1 MKILKGCVPWI
12 LASKPDAHYH
22 CCVTSPPYWCLR
34 DYGGEPSDWPAVSYA
49 PMAGL
54 PPVEVPA
61 MRCALG
67 LEKTPEA
74 FIGHLV
80 LVFRAVRRVLRDD
93 GTLWLNLGDSFN
105 GAGSSGSLET
115 SSLKLGG
122 ADARRD
128 VRANRSK
135 TKSTAAPG
143 LKPKDLVG
151 IPWRAAM
158 ALQADGWYL
167 RSEVVWSKP
176 NPMPESVTD
185 RPTKAHEQVFLLTK
199 APRYFYD
206 AEAVREPLVKGAAG
220 SRFDRGKTGTNGM
233 GRVQEGEREDNPAGR
248 NLRTVW
254 TIATRPSRVSHFAVM
269 APALAERCIKAGTSE
284 HGCCS
289 ACGAPWARVVEREG
303 LPRERS
309 GSHNN
314 VPGREGGGISGMT
327 NLSGAKLAAWKA
339 AHPDKH
345 LGWRP
350 TCPCAA
356 SIAPCRVL
364 DPFGGSGT
372 TAAVAAVLGR
382 VGTLCEPNEG
392 YRALVEA
399 RADEVR
405 RSMERRAAKTLQRYI
420 EPRKTGRPP
429 GRD

>member
-1 MKILKGCVPWI
+1 V
-12 LASKPDAHYH
+12 D
-22 CCVTSPPYWCLR
+22 
-34 DYGGEPSDWPAVSYA
+34 
-49 PMAGL
+49 
-54 PPVEVPA
+54 VPA
-61 MRCALG
+61 QRCCLG
-67 LEKTPEA
+67 LETTPEA

-80 LVFRAVRRVLRDD
+80 LVFREVRRVLRGD
-93 GTLWLNLGDSFN
+93 GTLWLNLGDSY
-105 GAGSSGSLET
+105 
-115 SSLKLGG
+115 
-122 ADARRD
+122 AD
-128 VRANRSK
+128 
-135 TKSTAAPG
+135 KS
-143 LKPKDLVG
+143 LVG

-167 RSEVVWSKP
+167 RSEVVWGKP

-199 APRYFYD
+199 SPRYFYD
-206 AEAVREPLVKGAAG
+206 AEAVREPLKGAAG
-220 SRFDRGKTGTNGM
+220 SRFDRGKTGENGM
-233 GRVQEGEREDNPAGR
+233 GRVQDGDREDNPAGR

-284 HGCCS
+284 HGCCA
-289 ACGAPWARVVEREG
+289 ACGAPWVRIVERVG

-339 AHPDKH
+339 AHPDTH

-350 TCPCAA
+350 SCPCEPSAP
-356 SIAPCRVL
+356 APCRVL

-382 VGTLCEPNEG
+382 VGSLCEPNQAYIDIVPLRFQEIAKIVS
-392 YRALVEA
+392 RFA
-399 RADEVR
+399 RPEPTQPKLKR
-405 RSMERRAAKTLQRYI
+405 LKELPQR
-420 EPRKTGRPP
+420 T
-429 GRD
+429 